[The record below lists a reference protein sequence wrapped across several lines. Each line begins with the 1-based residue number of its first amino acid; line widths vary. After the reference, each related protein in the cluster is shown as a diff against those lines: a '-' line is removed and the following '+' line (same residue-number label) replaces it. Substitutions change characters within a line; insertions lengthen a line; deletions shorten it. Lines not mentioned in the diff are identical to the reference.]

1 MRKVAVQNHLKKKK
15 RNRKMFLAF
24 LSNLPLRRSKKMTF
38 HRIKNTEIKPSKGK
52 DGCLS
57 FSFLSH
63 SVLLREIN

>member
-1 MRKVAVQNHLKKKK
+1 
-15 RNRKMFLAF
+15 MFLAF